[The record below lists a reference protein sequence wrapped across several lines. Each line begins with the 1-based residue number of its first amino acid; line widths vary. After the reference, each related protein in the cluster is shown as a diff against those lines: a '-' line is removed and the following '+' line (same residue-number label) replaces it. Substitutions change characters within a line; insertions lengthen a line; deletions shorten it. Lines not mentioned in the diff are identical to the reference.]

1 MTNFFSYP
9 VDCSDI
15 WVRPT
20 KMVLLTVPVSCQAR
34 QCASHLITERK
45 NLCDSEQAKENKCQT
60 SGLRAQLAREEGCW
74 SQ

>member
-20 KMVLLTVPVSCQAR
+20 KMVLLTVPVPEKCLHADKSMEHQR
-34 QCASHLITERK
+34 EIFIFVVK
-45 NLCDSEQAKENKCQT
+45 NKIFDGGTNP
-60 SGLRAQLAREEGCW
+60 LAIKNFLY
-74 SQ
+74 SQFYD